1 MKRTVVAFALA
12 VAALIGGVAAA
23 SAASADGSTSA
34 GPKIVRGFDWT
45 K

>member
-23 SAASADGSTSA
+23 SAASADDASSA
-34 GPKIVRGFDWT
+34 APKIVRGFDWT
-45 K
+45 